1 MRKHLSFI
9 LSLSL
14 LLAFVGAASAEGNAY
29 ASLSAPEISAF
40 PEISALLDV
49 FDADGQ
55 FVSGLGTGDITLL
68 EDGQPRPLD
77 ALAPFQPGAR
87 IVVAIN
93 PGVSFSMRDS
103 EGLGRYERAMAVLR
117 AWATSLPEDTVD
129 NLSLITLAGPQ
140 ITYAR
145 PADWLLN
152 FNAYQPDFS
161 KATPNLQ
168 SLAFALDTAT
178 AGGKA
183 PGTKSAILYI
193 TPHFDARDIGTLEAL
208 QARLVENRVRV
219 FVWLI
224 DSENY
229 FNDRTAVAVKSLALQ
244 TGGQYFAFSG
254 LEPFPDL
261 EAYFAPLRNGYSLKY
276 TSSLNAPGEHTLE
289 VQVKTSTQTLTS
301 PPQTFQVDI
310 QPPNPFLVSPPMQ
323 ILRQPPPEDPYND
336 EILIPQEQT
345 LEMIIEFPDGYPR
358 PLVRTALYVDNEIV
372 AINESEPFDRFT
384 WDISVYTSSGLHQLK
399 VEAVD
404 SLGLAR
410 VGLDVPVAVTVIQPP
425 RGFSAIL
432 ARYRTPIT
440 AGAITL
446 AGLLLLVI
454 LFWGSILRIP
464 GPGAQREKRKRFS
477 DPVTQPVQ
485 THLARAEPAQKRLTR
500 LPWARQPKVP
510 QAPAYLVKL
519 TASGETAPGNPIPLL
534 AQEMTFG
541 TDPVQATFVLDDE
554 SISPLH
560 ARLRQTEEGAFV
572 LADQGSVAG
581 TWLNYEPV
589 EREGRPLEHGDILH
603 FGQLMYRFT
612 LRNAPEKPA
621 PGVTPEKLE

>member
-1 MRKHLSFI
+1 
-9 LSLSL
+9 
-14 LLAFVGAASAEGNAY
+14 
-29 ASLSAPEISAF
+29 
-40 PEISALLDV
+40 
-49 FDADGQ
+49 
-55 FVSGLGTGDITLL
+55 
-68 EDGQPRPLD
+68 
-77 ALAPFQPGAR
+77 
-87 IVVAIN
+87 
-93 PGVSFSMRDS
+93 
-103 EGLGRYERAMAVLR
+103 
-117 AWATSLPEDTVD
+117 
-129 NLSLITLAGPQ
+129 
-140 ITYAR
+140 
-145 PADWLLN
+145 
-152 FNAYQPDFS
+152 
-161 KATPNLQ
+161 
-168 SLAFALDTAT
+168 
-178 AGGKA
+178 
-183 PGTKSAILYI
+183 
-193 TPHFDARDIGTLEAL
+193 
-208 QARLVENRVRV
+208 
-219 FVWLI
+219 
-224 DSENY
+224 
-229 FNDRTAVAVKSLALQ
+229 
-244 TGGQYFAFSG
+244 
-254 LEPFPDL
+254 
-261 EAYFAPLRNGYSLKY
+261 
-276 TSSLNAPGEHTLE
+276 
-289 VQVKTSTQTLTS
+289 
-301 PPQTFQVDI
+301 
-310 QPPNPFLVSPPMQ
+310 
-323 ILRQPPPEDPYND
+323 
-336 EILIPQEQT
+336 
-345 LEMIIEFPDGYPR
+345 MIIEFPDGYPR

-500 LPWARQPKVP
+500 LP
-510 QAPAYLVKL
+510 
-519 TASGETAPGNPIPLL
+519 GNPIPLL

-589 EREGRPLEHGDILH
+589 EREGRPLEHGDVLH
-603 FGQLMYRFT
+603 FGQLVYRFT